1 MMVSLYIKTSKYQ
14 SVSNLLVSG
23 FKERVISDGGTFEAG
38 LCCLDTIND
47 LGGVYEY
54 ADTFNR
60 IELFEDEKISVTSS
74 IQNINDISKVFT
86 DYSQSFTI
94 PASDTNNEIFKHWY
108 ENAIDNGFDQRVRYD
123 GFIKIDTQTFR
134 VGKWQLEGASVKD
147 NRIENYKI
155 TFYGDLKSL
164 TDKFGDDKL
173 KDVETLN
180 DYTLLYTGENVKN
193 KVTSSTAQDVMF
205 PLISSERVWQYG
217 DASANDISISG
228 GAINY
233 TELFPAIKVPR
244 IFDAIASKYGVV
256 FSGDFLTRQKFQKA
270 YLWLK
275 NSDSKEFLPYNEPQT
290 IVLNDFDG
298 GVFYNTSSN
307 VITISTF
314 DDNYI
319 TDFRFILGITFPAS
333 TSYILSIYK
342 DGVLYTTLQ
351 QTGTNGFF
359 VIDSLIG
366 VGQYSFTIQ
375 TNISTTYNYT
385 VRTEAYEYDPI
396 GVSGWAD
403 IENYSSSGS
412 LVSNIDFTKITPDIK
427 VSDFFSGIL
436 KMFNLT
442 AFSTDGINFTLE
454 QLEEWYYQG
463 EIRDYS
469 QYCIT
474 DFEYNRIKPYKKINF
489 EYEKSENLL
498 SRNFYTNNS
507 REYGNLSASFNNDGS
522 DYTIKLPF
530 ENLLFNKF
538 TGTNLQVGY
547 ALKSDLTTYAPKPI
561 ILYLTERNFDDLYF
575 NDGTTTTNLG
585 AFAIFGQDTLDTAD
599 FSINTLNWGVEISTY
614 TLNVINNS
622 LFNNYYL
629 AYLSNLYSLK
639 SRMVKVKMRL
649 PYSEILKL
657 KLNDR
662 IVIRNKRYVINQY
675 TTDLTTF
682 ESDFELIQDFRNIN
696 YNNNTSRTVPSTAST
711 YTFYTISKEPLTWTI
726 ASDSDSVI
734 FDITNYS
741 DRVDV
746 KTNDNVSGLPKVAS
760 IISNL
765 NDIIIINQ
773 DA

>member
-1 MMVSLYIKTSKYQ
+1 MVALYIYVDDISK
-14 SVSNLLVSG
+14 
-23 FKERVISDGGTFEAG
+23 
-38 LCCLDTIND
+38 
-47 LGGVYEY
+47 
-54 ADTFNR
+54 R

-233 TELFPAIKVPR
+233 TELFPALKVPR
-244 IFDAIASKYGVV
+244 IFDSIASKYGIN

-342 DGVLYTTLQ
+342 NGVLYTTLQ

-403 IENYSSSGS
+403 IENYNSSGS

-696 YNNNTSRTVPSTAST
+696 YNNNTSRTVPATAST